1 VREFLIF
8 YAAIDFGAFSR
19 DYAKLSKVNNMNI
32 IEYLQYGFIQ
42 RALIAGCFVG
52 LLCSCL
58 GLLLVLRRFSLIG
71 DGLAHVTFG
80 SVAVGMVFGVYP
92 LYVSIPVVMLSSLG
106 ILKLTERARMY
117 GDAAIGVVSSLG
129 IAGGVILASMAG
141 GFNVDLFSYLFGNIL
156 AVSDAEVVIS
166 IVLSLLVLLL
176 IYLYY
181 HDLFSI
187 AFDEEFARASG
198 VKTGRINAMLV
209 LLTAVT
215 VVLAMNVVG
224 IMLVSALLILPA
236 VTALQLARGFAHA
249 MLIAAL
255 TGVCAVV
262 AGVIGSLMLNLPTG
276 AAIVMMNLV
285 FFLATLA
292 GKVFIAKYRSLN

>member
-1 VREFLIF
+1 MDIL
-8 YAAIDFGAFSR
+8 
-19 DYAKLSKVNNMNI
+19 
-32 IEYLQYGFIQ
+32 EYLQYGFIQ

-58 GLLLVLRRFSLIG
+58 GVLLVLRRLSLIG

-80 SVAVGMVFGVYP
+80 SVAIGMVFKIYP

-106 ILKLTERARMY
+106 ILRLTQRARIY

-129 IAGGVILASMAG
+129 IAAGIILASVTG

-166 IVLSLLVLLL
+166 VVLSLVVLLM

-181 HDLFSI
+181 HELFSI
-187 AFDEEFARASG
+187 TFDEESARASG
-198 VKTGRINAMLV
+198 IRTGKINAVLV

-262 AGVIGSLMLNLPTG
+262 AGVFGSLMLNLPTG
-276 AAIVMMNLV
+276 AAIVMVNLL
-285 FFLATLA
+285 FFLVALT
-292 GKVFIAKYRSLN
+292 GKVCMSVANDMSGL

>member
-1 VREFLIF
+1 MT
-8 YAAIDFGAFSR
+8 
-19 DYAKLSKVNNMNI
+19 NMDVL
-32 IEYLQYGFIQ
+32 EYLQYGFIQ

-58 GLLLVLRRFSLIG
+58 GVLLVLRRLSLIG

-80 SVAVGMVFGVYP
+80 SVAIGMVFKIYP

-106 ILKLTERARMY
+106 ILRLTQRARIY

-129 IAGGVILASMAG
+129 IAAGIILASVTG

-166 IVLSLLVLLL
+166 VVLSLVVLLL
-176 IYLYY
+176 ICLYY
-181 HDLFSI
+181 HELFSI
-187 AFDEEFARASG
+187 TFDEESARASG
-198 VKTGRINAMLV
+198 IRTGKINAMLV
-209 LLTAVT
+209 LLTAMT

-255 TGVCAVV
+255 AGVCSVV
-262 AGVIGSLMLNLPTG
+262 AGVFGSLMLNLPTG
-276 AAIVMMNLV
+276 AAIVMVNLL
-285 FFLATLA
+285 FFLTALT
-292 GKVFIAKYRSLN
+292 GKVFIAKCRSLK

>member
-1 VREFLIF
+1 M
-8 YAAIDFGAFSR
+8 
-19 DYAKLSKVNNMNI
+19 NML
-32 IEYLQYGFIQ
+32 EYFQYGFIQ

-58 GLLLVLRRFSLIG
+58 GVLLVLRRLSLIG

-80 SVAVGMVFGVYP
+80 SVAIGMVFKIYP
-92 LYVSIPVVMLSSLG
+92 LYISIPVVMLSSLG
-106 ILKLTERARMY
+106 ILKLTEKARIY

-129 IAGGVILASMAG
+129 IAGGIILASVAG

-156 AVSDAEVVIS
+156 AVSDIEVVIS
-166 IVLSLLVLLL
+166 VVLSLLVLLM

-181 HDLFSI
+181 HELFSI
-187 AFDEEFARASG
+187 TFDEEFARASG
-198 VKTGRINAMLV
+198 VQTGKINAMLV
-209 LLTAVT
+209 LLTAMT

-255 TGVCAVV
+255 TGVCSVV
-262 AGVIGSLMLNLPTG
+262 AGVFGSLMLNLPTG
-276 AAIVMMNLV
+276 AAIVMVNLL
-285 FFLATLA
+285 FFLAALS
-292 GKVFIAKYRSLN
+292 GKAFIKRLTMIV

>member
-1 VREFLIF
+1 MEI
-8 YAAIDFGAFSR
+8 YD
-19 DYAKLSKVNNMNI
+19 
-32 IEYLQYGFIQ
+32 YLQYGFMQ
-42 RALIAGCFVG
+42 RALIVGCFVS

-58 GLLLVLRRFSLIG
+58 GLLLVLRRLSLIG

-92 LYVSIPVVMLSSLG
+92 LYVSLPVVMLSSLG
-106 ILKLTERARMY
+106 ILRLTEKARIY

-129 IAGGVILASMAG
+129 IAGGVILASITG

-166 IVLSLLVLLL
+166 IVLSLFVLLL
-176 IYLYY
+176 VRLYY

-198 VKTGRINAMLV
+198 VRTERINAMLV

-224 IMLVSALLILPA
+224 ILLVSALLVLPA
-236 VTALQLARGFAHA
+236 VTALQLARSFVQA
-249 MLIAAL
+249 MLIAAA
-255 TGVCAVV
+255 TGVCSVL
-262 AGVIGSLMLNLPTG
+262 AGIFGSLALNLPTG
-276 AAIVMMNLV
+276 ATIVMVNLL
-285 FFLATLA
+285 FFLAA
-292 GKVFIAKYRSLN
+292 IVCNVFIAKYSSLK

>member
-1 VREFLIF
+1 MDVL
-8 YAAIDFGAFSR
+8 D
-19 DYAKLSKVNNMNI
+19 
-32 IEYLQYGFIQ
+32 YLQYGFIQ
-42 RALIAGCFVG
+42 RALIVGCFVG

-58 GLLLVLRRFSLIG
+58 GVLLVLRRLSLIG

-80 SVAVGMVFGVYP
+80 SVAIGMVFNIYP

-106 ILKLTERARMY
+106 ILRLTEKARIY
-117 GDAAIGVVSSLG
+117 GDAAIGVVSSIG
-129 IAGGVILASMAG
+129 IAGGVILASVAG

-156 AVSDAEVVIS
+156 AVSDTEVVIS
-166 IVLSLLVLLL
+166 IVLSLLVLLM

-181 HDLFSI
+181 HELFSI
-187 AFDEEFARASG
+187 TFDEEFARASG
-198 VKTGRINAMLV
+198 VRTGKINAMLV

-224 IMLVSALLILPA
+224 ILLVSALLILPA

-249 MLIAAL
+249 ILIAAL

-262 AGVIGSLMLNLPTG
+262 GGVFGSLMLNLPTG
-276 AAIVMMNLV
+276 ATIVMVNLL
-285 FFLATLA
+285 FFLAVLT